1 MDDNAIE
8 YIPFEEAVIHDL
20 LQRWHNQYPAMGV
33 MALVPEAENQH
44 IPLLQSSCQ
53 QFGVPLTGAVFP
65 ALVTD
70 AGWRNNGCW
79 LLRLNQQPPC
89 HLFENIPDR
98 TDTAL
103 DIATKLEPFLELAN
117 DTDKPTLFMMF
128 DSMLPDVGT
137 IVENLYLHL
146 ADSVHYAGINAGSET
161 FQPMPC
167 LFDTSKIIENGVWCM
182 LLPVWAGMLLEHGY
196 PAPDKVISATS
207 AEGNRIISID
217 WQPAFDVYKQLVLE
231 ECGVALS
238 ADNFYQYACYFPLGI
253 LQANNEVVVRIPV
266 AIHSDGSIV
275 CVGDVPANTSL
286 VLLHAPQLNESQCV
300 KQICHRLQTDLPEI
314 SGWPLLTFYCAAR
327 RIHLDGDTLKELT
340 NLKSC
345 TGATKLV
352 GALSLGEIGSRRI
365 WGYPMFHSAALVCG
379 SWKY

>member
-1 MDDNAIE
+1 MEGSAIE

-20 LQRWHNQYPAMGV
+20 LQRWQRQWPEMGV
-33 MALVPEAENQH
+33 MALVPEAESNR
-44 IPLLQSSCQ
+44 ISLLQNSCQ
-53 QFGVPLTGAVFP
+53 QFGIPLIGAIFP

-70 AGWRNNGCW
+70 EGWSNSGCW

-89 HLFENIPDR
+89 YLFENIPDR
-98 TDTAL
+98 ADAAH
-103 DIATKLEPFLELAN
+103 DIAIKLEPFLELA
-117 DTDKPTLFMMF
+117 DTTDKPTLFMMF

-167 LFDTSKIIENGVWCM
+167 LFDASKIIENGAWCM
-182 LLPVWAGMLLEHGY
+182 LLPAWAGMLLEHGY

-217 WQPAFDVYKQLVLE
+217 WQPAFDVYKQLVLD
-231 ECGVALS
+231 ECGVALTV
-238 ADNFYQYACYFPLGI
+238 DNFYQYACYFPFGI

-266 AIHSDGSIV
+266 AIHSDGSII
-275 CVGDVPANTSL
+275 CVGDVPVNTSL
-286 VLLHAPQLNESQCV
+286 VLLHAPQLNDSQCV
-300 KQICHRLQTDLPEI
+300 NQICHRLQTDLPEI

-345 TGATKLV
+345 TGATKLT

-365 WGYPMFHSAALVCG
+365 WGYPMFHSAALLCG
-379 SWKY
+379 SWKN

>member
-1 MDDNAIE
+1 VNG
-8 YIPFEEAVIHDL
+8 Y
-20 LQRWHNQYPAMGV
+20 
-33 MALVPEAENQH
+33 
-44 IPLLQSSCQ
+44 
-53 QFGVPLTGAVFP
+53 VFP

-167 LFDTSKIIENGVWCM
+167 LF
-182 LLPVWAGMLLEHGY
+182 
-196 PAPDKVISATS
+196 ATC
-207 AEGNRIISID
+207 AE
-217 WQPAFDVYKQLVLE
+217 Y
-231 ECGVALS
+231 
-238 ADNFYQYACYFPLGI
+238 
-253 LQANNEVVVRIPV
+253 
-266 AIHSDGSIV
+266 
-275 CVGDVPANTSL
+275 
-286 VLLHAPQLNESQCV
+286 
-300 KQICHRLQTDLPEI
+300 
-314 SGWPLLTFYCAAR
+314 
-327 RIHLDGDTLKELT
+327 
-340 NLKSC
+340 
-345 TGATKLV
+345 GA
-352 GALSLGEIGSRRI
+352 
-365 WGYPMFHSAALVCG
+365 
-379 SWKY
+379 

>member
-20 LQRWHNQYPAMGV
+20 LQRWHHQYPTMGV
-33 MALVPEAENQH
+33 MALVPEAENQQ
-44 IPLLQSSCQ
+44 IPLLQNCCQ
-53 QFGVPLTGAVFP
+53 QLEIPLTGAVFP

-70 AGWRNNGCW
+70 EGWSNSGCW
-79 LLRLNQQPPC
+79 LLRLNQQPPSY
-89 HLFENIPDR
+89 LFENIPDR
-98 TDTAL
+98 TDAAY
-103 DIATKLEPFLELAN
+103 DITSKLEPFLELAG
-117 DTDKPTLFMMF
+117 DADKPTLFMLF

-146 ADSVHYAGINAGSET
+146 ADSVHYAGVNAGSET

-167 LFDTSKIIENGVWCM
+167 LFDATKIISNGVWCL
-182 LLPVWAGMLLEHGY
+182 LLPAWAGMLLEHGY

-217 WQPAFDVYKQLVLE
+217 WQPAFDVYKQLVLD
-231 ECGVALS
+231 ECGAELTTE
-238 ADNFYQYACYFPLGI
+238 NFYQYACYFPLGI

-275 CVGDVPANTSL
+275 CVGDVPENTSL
-286 VLLHAPQLNESQCV
+286 VLLQAPPLHESQCV
-300 KQICHRLQTDLPEI
+300 AQICHRLQTDLNEI
-314 SGWPLLTFYCAAR
+314 TGWPLLTFYCAAR
-327 RIHLDGDTLKELT
+327 RIHLSGDTLKELT

-345 TGATKLV
+345 TGATQLA

-365 WGYPMFHSAALVCG
+365 WGPPMFHSAALLCG